1 MYSSYF
7 DGGHKL
13 YDDIP
18 GVLEDSCPIEGQG
31 QKRTNKHWNKYM
43 SAQSPYGK
51 KLVYTNDSYNPNET
65 SKIKYKDRSRHRPIS
80 KEDYRRLTLKSHA
93 ISRTALMYDPNYI
106 VTRWPEN
113 KIKFTRKL
121 PFERAAEYRQ
131 EDEQLGDMTVGYSRP
146 KSAPLPATKIN
157 SMANHSHFNFITANH
172 YVNTT
177 RSSFVDAN
185 GQENSSPLE
194 TSTAYDNTDLSDYHL
209 QVSSA
214 PMNENNGA
222 SSRIKQKF
230 QDISHNVRH
239 SSQHASPQRH
249 HESVRVEVEAP
260 RRENMRVYRNYSDSS
275 IDQRHSS
282 SYQIPPVNL
291 ETMDSPFAIHPPG
304 DDGHLSNDIP
314 VAGRYQ
320 NTPVVEPTGHAPYTT
335 DESRVNDVI
344 SRSPSKMA
352 LKLID
357 AINLSSSLPS
367 EEKLTR
373 DLRKKSTMHVHDIKA
388 NSADTFVMKFA
399 KALVE
404 VESEVDY
411 DLHHRLEAERQ
422 EVLRRKRDEQ
432 RLEEEKEL
440 QERLLMSRMKARQ
453 QSMLIK
459 EKIMMNRKAME
470 DAAFDKLE

>member
-31 QKRTNKHWNKYM
+31 QKRGNKHWNKYM
-43 SAQSPYGK
+43 SSQSPYGK

-121 PFERAAEYRQ
+121 PFERTAEYRQ
-131 EDEQLGDMTVGYSRP
+131 GEEQLRDVTIAYSRP
-146 KSAPLPATKIN
+146 KSAPLPATEIN
-157 SMANHSHFNFITANH
+157 SMVNHSHFNFITADH

-177 RSSFVDAN
+177 RRFVDAN
-185 GQENSSPLE
+185 GQENSSPLKAP
-194 TSTAYDNTDLSDYHL
+194 TAHDNTDLTSDFHL
-209 QVSSA
+209 QVSSV
-214 PMNENNGA
+214 PLNESNGA
-222 SSRIKQKF
+222 SSGIKQNL
-230 QDISHNVRH
+230 QDISYNVRH

-249 HESVRVEVEAP
+249 HEAVRVEVEAP
-260 RRENMRVYRNYSDSS
+260 RRENMRMYRNYSDSS
-275 IDQRHSS
+275 IDQRHPSAY
-282 SYQIPPVNL
+282 YQIRPVDL

-304 DDGHLSNDIP
+304 DDGHLSNDTP
-314 VAGRYQ
+314 AAVQYQ
-320 NTPVVEPTGHAPYTT
+320 NAPVVEPIGHAPYTT
-335 DESRVNDVI
+335 DESRVNVI

-367 EEKLTR
+367 EEKPTR
-373 DLRKKSTMHVHDIKA
+373 DLRKKSGMHDIKT

-411 DLHHRLEAERQ
+411 DLHHRLEARRQ
-422 EVLRRKRDEQ
+422 EALRRKRDEQ

-440 QERLLMSRMKARQ
+440 QERLLMSRMKAKQ

-470 DAAFDKLE
+470 DAALDKLE

>member
-1 MYSSYF
+1 MHSSYF

-31 QKRTNKHWNKYM
+31 QKRGNKHWNKYM
-43 SAQSPYGK
+43 SAQSPYCK

-121 PFERAAEYRQ
+121 PFERATEYRQ
-131 EDEQLGDMTVGYSRP
+131 EEEQLRDVTVAYSRS
-146 KSAPLPATKIN
+146 KSAPLPATEIN
-157 SMANHSHFNFITANH
+157 SMANHSHFNFIT
-172 YVNTT
+172 
-177 RSSFVDAN
+177 
-185 GQENSSPLE
+185 
-194 TSTAYDNTDLSDYHL
+194 STAHDNTDLSDFHL
-209 QVSSA
+209 QVSSV
-214 PMNENNGA
+214 PLNENDGA

-230 QDISHNVRH
+230 QDISYNVRH

-249 HESVRVEVEAP
+249 PHEAVRVEVEAP
-260 RRENMRVYRNYSDSS
+260 RRENMRVYRNYSDSYS
-275 IDQRHSS
+275 IDQRQSS
-282 SYQIPPVNL
+282 AYQIRPVDL

-304 DDGHLSNDIP
+304 DDGHLSNDTP
-314 VAGRYQ
+314 AAGQYQ
-320 NTPVVEPTGHAPYTT
+320 NAPVVEPTGHTPYTT
-335 DESRVNDVI
+335 DESRVNLI

-357 AINLSSSLPS
+357 AINLSSSLPI
-367 EEKLTR
+367 EEKPTR
-373 DLRKKSTMHVHDIKA
+373 DLRKKSAMHDIKT
-388 NSADTFVMKFA
+388 NSAVVMKFA

-411 DLHHRLEAERQ
+411 DLHHRLEARRQ
-422 EVLRRKRDEQ
+422 EALRRKRDEQ

-470 DAAFDKLE
+470 DAALDKLE